1 MKRVNKLLSV
11 LAAGAIFM
19 GALTGCGGGGS
30 KGADGDTIK
39 VGGLLEMTGGSA
51 SFGISSKNGIDLAL
65 KKINE
70 KGVLGGKKLS
80 LVVADTKSEASEA
93 TNGMQKLISQDKVA
107 AIIGPN
113 LSSAVI
119 ASGAINNGAKVVDI
133 TPMGTNPDIT
143 VDPGTKKTKEY
154 NFRTC
159 FIDPFQGTVMASFA
173 SNDLKVKKAAIYID
187 NTSDYAKGLAQFFK
201 ENFIKNGGEVVIEE
215 AYLQKDTD
223 FKSTLTK
230 IKAANPD
237 FIYIPGYYQEVGL
250 IVKQAREMGITVPMA
265 GGDGWDSAKLPEIAG
280 KGALE
285 NTFFSSLYSPDDTS
299 DINKAFVAEYKKAY
313 NTNPDVFAALAYDS
327 AMLVAKAIE
336 DAGSAEPAKIAAAMA
351 KISGFKGVS
360 GEVTFNEQHNPV
372 KSAVIIEHKD
382 GVQTF
387 KTKVNP

>member
-1 MKRVNKLLSV
+1 MKRVTKLLSV
-11 LAAGAIFM
+11 LAAGSMFM
-19 GALTGCGGGGS
+19 SALTGCGGGS

-51 SFGISSKNGIDLAL
+51 SFGISGKNGIDLAL

-93 TNGMQKLISQDKVA
+93 TNGMQKLISQDKVVA
-107 AIIGPN
+107 VIGPN
-113 LSSAVI
+113 QSSAVI

-133 TPMGTNPDIT
+133 TPMGTNPDVT
-143 VDPGTKKTKEY
+143 VDPKTKQVKPY
-154 NFRTC
+154 SFRTC

-173 SNDLKVKKAAIYID
+173 SNELKVKRAAIYID

-201 ENFIKNGGEVVIEE
+201 ENFVKNGGQVVIEE

-230 IKAANPD
+230 IKAAQPD

-280 KGALE
+280 KAALE

-299 DINKAFVAEYKKAY
+299 DLNKEFVAEYKKAY

-336 DAGSAEPAKIAAAMA
+336 DAGSADPAKIGEAMA
-351 KISGFKGVS
+351 KIKGFKGVS
-360 GEVTFNEQHNPV
+360 GEVTFNEQHNPI

-382 GVQTF
+382 GKQTF
-387 KTKVNP
+387 KAKVNP